1 MLQALNVSKSFPGI
15 RALDRVRLAVSGGT
29 VHALVGEN
37 GAGKSTLMKIIAG
50 LIQPDEGE
58 LVFKGRQFAPRN
70 PHDALKAGIAM
81 IPQELMPFGE
91 LTVAENVFVG
101 HEPTF
106 RFGWLDKNRMQREA
120 ERLLGQIGVTIPPTA
135 RMKDLTV
142 AQMQVVEI
150 AKALAHN
157 ADLLIMDEPTS
168 AISERE
174 VETLFS
180 IIGDLKRRGVSVI
193 YVSHRLDEIFRIS
206 DAVTVLRDGQH
217 VATRLISDVDRNT
230 LITLMVGRDIEESA
244 GPSATSTG
252 EVALEL
258 RGLTKHGKFTGIDLK
273 LRQGEI
279 LGLAGLLGAG
289 RTELA
294 EAIFGLVRP
303 DAGEVR
309 VRGRAVKIESPRD
322 AIAHGIGMV
331 TENRH
336 KFGLVPVMS
345 VKHNITLAGLRGWWI
360 NRRAEN
366 AIADAQLRAYSI
378 KVRDRNQLAG
388 TLSGGNQQKVVLAKT
403 LLPRP
408 SILILDEPTR
418 GIDIGSKVEMHAF
431 VRKLAREG
439 MAVLLISSELPEL
452 MSLSTRLLVMRQG
465 RLCAEL
471 DPRSVTQETILKH
484 AMPQGGADDVGY
496 PR

>member
-1 MLQALNVSKSFPGI
+1 MLQVLDVSKSFPGI
-15 RALDRVRLAVSGGT
+15 RALDRVRLDVSDGT

-37 GAGKSTLMKIIAG
+37 GAGKSTLMKIVAG
-50 LIQPDEGE
+50 LIRPDEGE
-58 LVFKGRQFAPRN
+58 LLFKGQRFRPRN

-81 IPQELMPFGE
+81 IPQELMPFRE
-91 LTVAENVFVG
+91 LTVAENIFVG
-101 HEPTF
+101 HEPIL
-106 RFGWLDKNRMQREA
+106 RFGWLDKDKMQREA
-120 ERLLGQIGVTIPPTA
+120 ARLLGQIGVVIPPTA

-180 IIGDLKRRGVSVI
+180 IIGGLKRRGVSVI
-193 YVSHRLDEIFRIS
+193 YVSHRLDEIFRIA
-206 DAVTVLRDGQH
+206 DVVTVLRDGQH
-217 VATRLISDVDRNT
+217 VATRPITDVDRNT
-230 LITLMVGRDIEESA
+230 LIALMVGRDIEETV
-244 GPSATSTG
+244 GPPATATG
-252 EVALEL
+252 QVALEL
-258 RGLTKHGKFTGIDLK
+258 RGLTKRGKFTGVDLT

-279 LGLAGLLGAG
+279 LGLAGLMGAG

-303 DAGEVR
+303 DGGEVR
-309 VRGRAVKIESPRD
+309 VHGRVVKIESPRD

-331 TENRH
+331 TEDRH
-336 KFGLVPVMS
+336 KFGLVHVMS
-345 VKHNITLAGLRGWWI
+345 VKHNITLADLPGWWI

-366 AIADAQLRAYSI
+366 AMADEQLLAYSI
-378 KVRDRNQLAG
+378 KARDRNQLAG

-418 GIDIGSKVEMHAF
+418 GIDIGSKAEMHAF

-452 MSLSTRLLVMRQG
+452 LCLSTRLLVMRQG
-465 RLCAEL
+465 RICAEL
-471 DPRSVTQETILKH
+471 DPRSITQETVLRH
-484 AMPQGGADDVGY
+484 AMPKE
-496 PR
+496 R